1 MVFRKKNFQAI
12 LNTNNFEQ
20 RNKFRF
26 FFDFLKKLDGGQK
39 DEKCP

>member
-12 LNTNNFEQ
+12 FKANNFEEES
-20 RNKFRF
+20 KFRF
-26 FFDFLKKLDGGQK
+26 FFDFLKKPDGGQK